1 MMTTTCDD
9 VGTAAAKA
17 GTVAQ
22 RSSAAIEHKA
32 LLVAAKRFL
41 RRDI

>member
-9 VGTAAAKA
+9 VGTAAAKD

-22 RSSAAIEHKA
+22 ISSAAIEHKSLDIA
-32 LLVAAKRFL
+32 VKGFL